1 MKLSSRWW
9 LIAASLLGAGLSVA
23 AGTTVAAV
31 PTAAL
36 YPASPAEL
44 YGTLFEQIQLRRL
57 FADGKVFVDAVPK
70 RPANDIVRD
79 YLAGAAAGKFAKDE
93 ALLTFVLANFKLP
106 EESRAS
112 SLPQALA
119 TTPVG
124 ASLLAKNSASAL
136 QAHITSL
143 WPVLTREPDTI
154 GEAGSLLDLPGPYV
168 VPGGRFREVY
178 YWDSYFTLLGLQADG
193 QTKLVDSMV
202 DNFVSLVERFGH
214 VPNGNRSYYL
224 SRSQPPVLYLMV
236 ELAGAQN
243 RDTQRRRL
251 QALRTEHAFWMSGE
265 RVVTM
270 PDGTPLNRYWDTRNT
285 PREESFREDTWL
297 AKTAQRPAPALW
309 RDLRAS
315 AESGWD
321 FSSRWFADGK
331 TLASIDT
338 TNVVP
343 VDLNALLYGLER
355 SIAGQCRVARNH
367 ACTARFE
374 TLAERRRSAVERFLW
389 DPVTGHYTDWD
400 IALAR
405 PRAGLTAAALFPLF
419 TGLASP
425 EHAHAMARITERQLL
440 APGGLRTTLSKTGQ
454 QWDAPNG
461 WAPLQWV
468 AFDGLRRYGEEA
480 PARQLAE
487 RFLATVQREFNTT
500 GKLVEKYNVETPG
513 SGSGGEYPLQDG
525 FGWTNG
531 VVRALTA
538 AIGAA
543 AMTEDKH

>member
-1 MKLSSRWW
+1 L
-9 LIAASLLGAGLSVA
+9 
-23 AGTTVAAV
+23 
-31 PTAAL
+31 
-36 YPASPAEL
+36 
-44 YGTLFEQIQLRRL
+44 
-57 FADGKVFVDAVPK
+57 
-70 RPANDIVRD
+70 
-79 YLAGAAAGKFAKDE
+79 
-93 ALLTFVLANFKLP
+93 
-106 EESRAS
+106 
-112 SLPQALA
+112 LA
-119 TTPVG
+119 T
-124 ASLLAKNSASAL
+124 NSASAL

-143 WPVLTREPDTI
+143 WPLLTREPDTI
-154 GEAGSLLDLPGPYV
+154 SEAGSLLDLPAPYV
-168 VPGGRFREVY
+168 VPGGRFRELY
-178 YWDSYFTLLGLQADG
+178 YWDSYFTLLGLRADG

-202 DNFVSLVERFGH
+202 DNFVSLLERFGH
-214 VPNGNRSYYL
+214 VPNGTRSYYL

-236 ELAGAQN
+236 ELAAAQD

-251 QALRTEHAFWMSGE
+251 YALRAEYAFWMSGE
-265 RVVTM
+265 RVVAM
-270 PDGTPLNRYWDTRNT
+270 PDGTPLNRYWDARNT
-285 PREESFREDTWL
+285 PREESFREDTLL
-297 AKTAQRPAPALW
+297 AKGTQRPAGTLW
-309 RDLRAS
+309 RDVRAA

-355 SIAGQCRVARNH
+355 SIAAQCRVARNH
-367 ACTARFE
+367 ACTARFD

-405 PRAGLTAAALFPLF
+405 PRPGLTAVALFPLF
-419 TGLASP
+419 TGLASRD
-425 EHAHAMARITERQLL
+425 HAQAMARLTERQLL

-468 AFDGLRRYGEEA
+468 AFDGLRRYGEDA
-480 PARQLAE
+480 LARLLAE
-487 RFLATVQREFNTT
+487 RFLANVQREFNAT

-513 SGSGGEYPLQDG
+513 SGGGGEYPLQDG

-531 VVRALTA
+531 VVRALTN
-538 AIGAA
+538 AIGTADT
-543 AMTEDKH
+543 TETKP